1 MEKAIY
7 QIMMSVCR
15 AKFLIKST
23 YLHIILTYVKTYD
36 TILAEVIY
44 MYNTNVTNARA
55 NLYNLV
61 NMAIN
66 DNEIIN
72 INTKNGNAVLLNE
85 ADYNSLI
92 ETLYLST
99 DPEYKKSLVMGL
111 NTPLEQCIDEDE
123 VEW

>member
-1 MEKAIY
+1 
-7 QIMMSVCR
+7 
-15 AKFLIKST
+15 
-23 YLHIILTYVKTYD
+23 
-36 TILAEVIY
+36 

-85 ADYNSLI
+85 DDYNSLI
-92 ETLYLST
+92 ETLYLSA
-99 DPEYKKSLVMGL
+99 DPEYKKSLIIGL
-111 NTPLEQCIDEDE
+111 NTPIEQCFDEDE
-123 VEW
+123 IEW